1 MVNLLQDDATD
12 EMWQPPPADAARLA
26 PSRPCWSGID
36 FAARAAA
43 ALRAA
48 RRLPPGAERNEFRQL
63 AYALRW
69 LGAHP
74 LSPERELK
82 LRQMLGNDP

>member
-1 MVNLLQDDATD
+1 VSLVPSDA
-12 EMWQPPPADAARLA
+12 
-26 PSRPCWSGID
+26 SCFGID
-36 FAARAAA
+36 FIAKATA

-48 RRLPPGAERNEFRQL
+48 RKLPPGAERNELRQL

-69 LGAHP
+69 LAAHP

-82 LRQMLGNDP
+82 LRQMLGDSS

>member
-1 MVNLLQDDATD
+1 MRH
-12 EMWQPPPADAARLA
+12 PPAETASLVPSDACCL
-26 PSRPCWSGID
+26 GID
-36 FAARAAA
+36 FTARAAA
-43 ALRAA
+43 ALRSA

-69 LGAHP
+69 LGAHK

-82 LRQMLGNDP
+82 LRQMLGDAEKE

>member
-1 MVNLLQDDATD
+1 MKCGTL
-12 EMWQPPPADAARLA
+12 PPADAATLAA
-26 PSRPCWSGID
+26 PSRACCSGID
-36 FAARAAA
+36 FTARAAA

-48 RRLPPGAERNEFRQL
+48 RKLPPGAERNEFRQL

-69 LGAHP
+69 LSAHQ

-82 LRQMLGNDP
+82 LRQMLGDDP

>member
-1 MVNLLQDDATD
+1 
-12 EMWQPPPADAARLA
+12 MWHPSPRADAASLV
-26 PSRPCWSGID
+26 PSDACCFGID
-36 FAARAAA
+36 FTAKAAA

-48 RRLPPGAERNEFRQL
+48 RKLPPGAERNEFRQL

-69 LGAHP
+69 LSAHK

-82 LRQMLGNDP
+82 LRQMLGDDP